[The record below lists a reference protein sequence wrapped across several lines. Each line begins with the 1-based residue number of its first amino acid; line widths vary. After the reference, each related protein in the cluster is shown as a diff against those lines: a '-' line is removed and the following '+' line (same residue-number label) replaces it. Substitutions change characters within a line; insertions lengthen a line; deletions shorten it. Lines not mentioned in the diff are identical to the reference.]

1 MLLDE
6 LFVIKRYEKRAVMRR
21 IEIYQ
26 YILAFAVIVMM
37 TLTNVVSSALLSILI
52 PPALA
57 ADIRFGNVLPGGGVI
72 HKNLI
77 SMRELK
83 FIDMVPQ
90 HTDFSCGAAAL
101 ATILKYAYNQDLTE
115 ENVIEG
121 LLKVSDQELVR
132 QKGFSLLD
140 IKNYTQSIGM
150 RGRGY
155 NVTPAALERVH
166 IPTIVLLNYKG
177 YKHFVVL
184 KKATADK
191 VYIADPA
198 LGNRVM
204 KREDFDAD
212 WNGIIFAVVGQGFDR
227 ESILLKPK
235 EPITARKLVDNF
247 HPLTDAE
254 LFDYGFVRSDMLGL

>member
-1 MLLDE
+1 M
-6 LFVIKRYEKRAVMRR
+6 
-21 IEIYQ
+21 
-26 YILAFAVIVMM
+26 
-37 TLTNVVSSALLSILI
+37 S
-52 PPALA
+52 PALA
-57 ADIRFGNVLPGGGVI
+57 ADIQFGGVIPGGGNI
-72 HKNLI
+72 HKNLV

-83 FIDMVPQ
+83 FVDMVPQ
-90 HTDFSCGAAAL
+90 RTDFSCGAAAL
-101 ATILKYAYNQDLTE
+101 ATILKYSYNQAITE
-115 ENVIEG
+115 DDVITG
-121 LLKVSDQELVR
+121 LMKVSDIDLVR

-155 NVTPAALERVH
+155 NVKPDTLEKIH

-191 VYIADPA
+191 AYIADPA
-198 LGNRVM
+198 LGNRIM
-204 KREDFDAD
+204 TRSEFDAD
-212 WNGIIFAVVGQGFDR
+212 WNGIVFAVVGQGFDR
-227 ESILLKPK
+227 ESVLLRPK
-235 EPITARKLVDNF
+235 EALTVRSLVDNY

>member
-1 MLLDE
+1 MQHN
-6 LFVIKRYEKRAVMRR
+6 VKRKYL
-21 IEIYQ
+21 
-26 YILAFAVIVMM
+26 LAFAIIIAANIGNA
-37 TLTNVVSSALLSILI
+37 TS
-52 PPALA
+52 PAFA
-57 ADIRFGNVLPGGGVI
+57 SDITFGGILPGGGII
-72 HKNLI
+72 HKNLV

-83 FIDMVPQ
+83 FVDMVPQ

-101 ATILKYAYNQDLTE
+101 ATILKYAYNQTLTE
-115 ENVIEG
+115 DDVIEG
-121 LLKVSDQELVR
+121 LMKVSNIDLVR

-155 NVTPAALERVH
+155 NVKPDTLEKIH

-191 VYIADPA
+191 AYIADPA
-198 LGNRVM
+198 LGNRIM
-204 KREDFDAD
+204 TRSEFDTD
-212 WNGIIFAVVGQGFDR
+212 WNGIVFAVVGQGFDR
-227 ESILLKPK
+227 DSVLLRPK
-235 EPITARKLVDNF
+235 EALTARNLIDNY

>member
-1 MLLDE
+1 MTH
-6 LFVIKRYEKRAVMRR
+6 IEK
-21 IEIYQ
+21 YK
-26 YILAFAVIVMM
+26 YILAFAVIVILSMASS
-37 TLTNVVSSALLSILI
+37 VSSALISIFI
-52 PPALA
+52 SPALA
-57 ADIRFGNVLPGGGVI
+57 TDIRFGNVLPGGGIV

-77 SMRELK
+77 SMRDLK
-83 FIDMVPQ
+83 FVDMVPQ

-101 ATILKYAYNQDLTE
+101 ATILKHAYNKDITE

-121 LLKVSDQELVR
+121 LMKVSDVELVR

-140 IKNYTQSIGM
+140 MKNYTQSIGM

-155 NVTPAALERVH
+155 NVKPETLEKVH

-184 KKATADK
+184 KKATAEK

-198 LGNRVM
+198 LGNRIM
-204 KREDFDAD
+204 KRDEFDAN

-235 EPITARKLVDNF
+235 EALTARNLTNTF

-254 LFDYGFVRSDMLGL
+254 LFDYGFIRSDMLGL

>member
-1 MLLDE
+1 MTH
-6 LFVIKRYEKRAVMRR
+6 IEK
-21 IEIYQ
+21 YKH
-26 YILAFAVIVMM
+26 ILAFAVIVILSMAS
-37 TLTNVVSSALLSILI
+37 TVSSTLISILI
-52 PPALA
+52 SPALA
-57 ADIRFGNVLPGGGVI
+57 ADIRFGNVLPGGGIV

-77 SMRELK
+77 SMRDLK
-83 FIDMVPQ
+83 FVDMVPQ

-101 ATILKYAYNQDLTE
+101 ATILKHAYNKDITE

-121 LLKVSDQELVR
+121 LMKVSDVELVR

-140 IKNYTQSIGM
+140 MKNYTQSIGM

-155 NVTPAALERVH
+155 NVTPETLEKVH

-184 KKATADK
+184 KKATAEK

-198 LGNRVM
+198 LGHRIM
-204 KREDFDAD
+204 KRDEFDAN

-235 EPITARKLVDNF
+235 EALTARNLTNTF

-254 LFDYGFVRSDMLGL
+254 LFDYGFIRSDMLGL

>member
-1 MLLDE
+1 M
-6 LFVIKRYEKRAVMRR
+6 RYIEK
-21 IEIYQ
+21 YKH
-26 YILAFAVIVMM
+26 ILA
-37 TLTNVVSSALLSILI
+37 LTIIATMVAAMSMASTVSSVLISILI
-52 PPALA
+52 SPALA
-57 ADIRFGNVLPGGGVI
+57 ADIKFGGVIPGVGVI
-72 HKNLI
+72 HKNLS

-83 FIDMVPQ
+83 FTDMVPQ

-101 ATILKYAYNQDLTE
+101 ATILKYSYNQDLTE
-115 ENVIEG
+115 EHVIDG
-121 LLKVSDQELVR
+121 LMKVSDPELVR

-155 NVTPAALERVH
+155 NVQQGTLEKIH

-191 VYIADPA
+191 AYIADPA

-204 KREDFDAD
+204 KRDEFDAS
-212 WNGIIFAVVGQGFDR
+212 WNGIVFAVIGPGFDR
-227 ESILLKPK
+227 ESVLLRPK
-235 EPITARKLVDNF
+235 EALTVRNLVDTY

>member
-1 MLLDE
+1 MKNASKHDPILTFTAVVASVAS
-6 LFVIKRYEKRAVMRR
+6 LFSP
-21 IEIYQ
+21 
-26 YILAFAVIVMM
+26 ILA
-37 TLTNVVSSALLSILI
+37 
-52 PPALA
+52 PPVLA
-57 ADIRFGNVLPGGGVI
+57 ADIAFAGILPGGAMI
-72 HKNLI
+72 HKNLV

-83 FIDMVPQ
+83 FVDMVQQ

-101 ATILKYAYNQDLTE
+101 ATILKYSYKQDISE
-115 ENVIEG
+115 DDIISG
-121 LLKVSDQELVR
+121 LMKVSDIEVVR

-155 NVTPAALERVH
+155 NVQTDALEKIK

-184 KKATADK
+184 KKTTADK
-191 VYIADPA
+191 AYIADPA

-204 KREDFDAD
+204 KRSEFDAS
-212 WNGIIFAVVGQGFDR
+212 WNGIVFAVVGQGYDR
-227 ESILLKPK
+227 ESVLLRPK
-235 EPITARKLVDNF
+235 EVLTARNLVDNY

>member
-1 MLLDE
+1 MLHNRKYKKI
-6 LFVIKRYEKRAVMRR
+6 FV
-21 IEIYQ
+21 
-26 YILAFAVIVMM
+26 LA
-37 TLTNVVSSALLSILI
+37 ILI
-52 PPALA
+52 ATSISSTIAPIPKALA
-57 ADIRFGNVLPGGGVI
+57 ADIVFGNIIPGAGVI

-83 FIDMVPQ
+83 YVDMVPQ
-90 HTDFSCGAAAL
+90 QTDFSCGAAAL
-101 ATILKYAYNQDLTE
+101 ATILKYAYNQNVTE
-115 ENVIEG
+115 EHVIEG
-121 LLKVSDQELVR
+121 LLKVSDIDLVR

-155 NVTPAALERVH
+155 NVQPNTLEKIH

-191 VYIADPA
+191 AYIADPA
-198 LGNRVM
+198 LGNRIM
-204 KREDFDAD
+204 TRADFDAC
-212 WNGIIFAVVGQGFDR
+212 WNGIVFAIVGQGFDR
-227 ESILLKPK
+227 ESTLLRPK
-235 EPITARKLVDNF
+235 EAITARGLVDTY